1 MKTEK
6 TTNRNTATEKPF
18 EEMYKERLAQDL
30 CEYTKAQGGIMLRLD
45 NSETLETVLHESLG
59 VVRFA
64 RFTGT
69 IDSLQEFLLVN
80 TLTNLYEELT
90 DLMEENENEEDN

>member
-1 MKTEK
+1 MKTEN
-6 TTNRNTATEKPF
+6 TANRNTATEKPF
-18 EEMYKERLAQDL
+18 EE
-30 CEYTKAQGGIMLRLD
+30 I
-45 NSETLETVLHESLG
+45 LG

-90 DLMEENENEEDN
+90 DCMEKNEDEKDN